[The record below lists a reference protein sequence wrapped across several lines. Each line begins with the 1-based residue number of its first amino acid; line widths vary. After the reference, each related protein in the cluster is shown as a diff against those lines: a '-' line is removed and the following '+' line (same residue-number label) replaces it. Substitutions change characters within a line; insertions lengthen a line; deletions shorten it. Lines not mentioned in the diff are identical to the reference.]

1 MAYMDGL
8 CARGSSPMAAIA
20 QLSST
25 SLNLPNLLQ
34 PPPTSFNSAVSV
46 SSVILASM
54 LVVPM
59 GISPE
64 WLSSTGSTGAPPAPR
79 APIAAGAPGPQEVR
93 DFTPMSSQECDEPS
107 RKKWSQPRMPAR
119 PEAVRPDP
127 ALIDRVVRRAVA
139 RILELQ
145 EVPVEEA
152 GQPEAV
158 RCEWPYE
165 CAYQDGKGSP
175 IAFRVGGTS
184 IVGLALLVAPGL
196 AGDVD
201 RRAALAR
208 AADMV
213 ARASVHEQINH
224 ENDAAVFDCRN
235 WAHCFGLRFLLA
247 ADKAG
252 VISEDHAPRIRAAIA
267 KYTSSLLHTAH
278 PARGGWNYV
287 RRDDADLRQ
296 HTCTFLT
303 AHCVIALVEARD
315 AGVEPVRWE
324 TPEGVVEVPPYDATI
339 MRALEAIGSARLPDG
354 FLGYDTRR
362 TGAMGAPYSRDHMP
376 DCVGRRLIADV
387 AAARAGRLDIDR
399 LRSSLALF
407 ETTWRDLD
415 AERGRGGIHRAPFGI
430 APYYFFFACTAAAEA
445 AQFLPP
451 DEREQHLAFNR
462 ALVLSICAPDGTWND
477 QHYLR
482 SVAYGTASAILV
494 LVDPAKQES
503 VPIPGD
509 SGEAARPVKGLDR
522 GER

>member
-1 MAYMDGL
+1 MRQGLFVDGSD
-8 CARGSSPMAAIA
+8 RPVVRDISRP
-20 QLSST
+20 LSDLS
-25 SLNLPNLLQ
+25 
-34 PPPTSFNSAVSV
+34 TSFNSAVSV

-54 LVVPM
+54 LVAPM
-59 GISPE
+59 IGSPE
-64 WLSSTGSTGAPPAPR
+64 WLSSTVA
-79 APIAAGAPGPQEVR
+79 IAATPATSGLISANVPAPQEVR
-93 DFTPMSSQECDEPS
+93 DFAPMSRQDDDEPS

-127 ALIDRVVRRAVA
+127 VLVDRVVRRAVA
-139 RILELQ
+139 RLLELQ
-145 EVPVEEA
+145 EVPVEEV

-165 CAYQDGKGSP
+165 CAYQNGKGSP

-184 IVGLALLVAPGL
+184 IVGLALLAAPGL
-196 AGDVD
+196 ASDME

-213 ARASVHEQINH
+213 ARTAEHEQITF
-224 ENDAAVFDCRN
+224 ENEAAVFDLRN

-252 VISEDHAPRIRAAIA
+252 VIPDERRPRIRAAIS
-267 KYTSSLLHTAH
+267 KYASSLLHTAH
-278 PARGGWNYV
+278 PARGGWNYF
-287 RRDDADLRQ
+287 RQSDADLRQ
-296 HTCTFLT
+296 HTCTFLS

-324 TPEGVVEVPPYDATI
+324 SPEGLVEPPPYDATI
-339 MRALEAIGSARLPDG
+339 VRALDAIDSARRPDG

-362 TGAMGAPYSRDHMP
+362 SGALGGPYSKDHMP

-399 LRSSLALF
+399 LRSSLVLF
-407 ETTWRDLD
+407 DTTWRDLD
-415 AERGRGGIHRAPFGI
+415 AERGRGGVHRAPFGI

-451 DEREQHLAFNR
+451 NERDRHLAFNR

-477 QHYLR
+477 QHYLQ

-494 LVDPAKQES
+494 LVDPAKRES
-503 VPIPGD
+503 VPKPGD
-509 SGEAARPVKGLDR
+509 SEVPAGPVKGLDR

>member
-1 MAYMDGL
+1 
-8 CARGSSPMAAIA
+8 
-20 QLSST
+20 
-25 SLNLPNLLQ
+25 
-34 PPPTSFNSAVSV
+34 
-46 SSVILASM
+46 M
-54 LVVPM
+54 LVAPM
-59 GISPE
+59 IGSPE
-64 WLSSTGSTGAPPAPR
+64 WLSSTVA
-79 APIAAGAPGPQEVR
+79 IAATPATSGLISANVPAPQEVR
-93 DFTPMSSQECDEPS
+93 DFAPMSRQDDDEPS

-127 ALIDRVVRRAVA
+127 VLVDRVVRRAVA
-139 RILELQ
+139 RLLELQ
-145 EVPVEEA
+145 EVPVEEV

-165 CAYQDGKGSP
+165 CAYQNGKGSP

-184 IVGLALLVAPGL
+184 IVGLALLAAPGL
-196 AGDVD
+196 ASDME

-213 ARASVHEQINH
+213 ARTAEHEQITF
-224 ENDAAVFDCRN
+224 ENEAAVFDLRN

-252 VISEDHAPRIRAAIA
+252 VIPDERRPRIRAAIS
-267 KYTSSLLHTAH
+267 KYASSLLHTAH
-278 PARGGWNYV
+278 PARGGWNYF
-287 RRDDADLRQ
+287 RQSDADLRQ
-296 HTCTFLT
+296 HTCTFLS

-324 TPEGVVEVPPYDATI
+324 SPEGLVEPPPYDATI
-339 MRALEAIGSARLPDG
+339 VRALDAIDSARRPDG

-362 TGAMGAPYSRDHMP
+362 SGALGGPYSKDHMP

-399 LRSSLALF
+399 LRSSLVLF
-407 ETTWRDLD
+407 DTTWRDLD
-415 AERGRGGIHRAPFGI
+415 AERGRGGVHRAPFGI

-451 DEREQHLAFNR
+451 NERDRHLAFNR

-477 QHYLR
+477 QHYLQ

-494 LVDPAKQES
+494 LVDPAKRES
-503 VPIPGD
+503 VPKPGD
-509 SGEAARPVKGLDR
+509 SEVPAGPVKGLDR